1 MHEKAAA
8 PSSSVVADDLKL
20 DGEYGCEDQGT
31 QQSRQ
36 VLMQNIVSDN
46 PHYVAQRAEMR
57 ESLVNLS
64 TFMCKPLTGKFRV
77 LKRDGLYTQVKTD
90 KGSMWVTE

>member
-1 MHEKAAA
+1 
-8 PSSSVVADDLKL
+8 
-20 DGEYGCEDQGT
+20 
-31 QQSRQ
+31 
-36 VLMQNIVSDN
+36 MQNIVSDN